1 VGEVE
6 VMITKDMT
14 VGEVLARS
22 PQTVQV
28 FLSYGLDCVYCPA
41 AQRESIEEVAEAHGI
56 DVEELLSQLNRF
68 ALH

>member
-1 VGEVE
+1 MGEVE